1 MAGNTDPIY
10 SKVGKISGVEVT
22 AANTKSDGQGTIGTD
37 IFLAFTADSTN
48 GSFVRD
54 IKTFLT
60 ATTAATATTA
70 TVVRYFA
77 SSATSGATTASNTYP
92 LGEFAVASQS
102 ADNSGTATF
111 PVAVITLNLA
121 LPAGWTI
128 LVTNHA
134 APAANSKLKT
144 VVFGGDY

>member
-22 AANTKSDGQGTIGTD
+22 AANTKSDGAGTIGTD
-37 IFLAFTADSTN
+37 IFLAFTADATN

-70 TVVRYFA
+70 TRPA
-77 SSATSGATTASNTYP
+77 NHPKRGDRDDRDE
-92 LGEFAVASQS
+92 GSQPPK
-102 ADNSGTATF
+102 ARRPRRLRRG
-111 PVAVITLNLA
+111 
-121 LPAGWTI
+121 
-128 LVTNHA
+128 
-134 APAANSKLKT
+134 
-144 VVFGGDY
+144 